1 MLIRIN
7 EGKIKYC
14 IVLPLLFSNKSPS
27 TKMMNIKSHWCQTFN
42 VGELFSF
49 LRALKVVSSM
59 SYT

>member
-7 EGKIKYC
+7 EGKIKYF

-27 TKMMNIKSHWCQTFN
+27 TKMINVESHWGQTFN

-49 LRALKVVSSM
+49 L
-59 SYT
+59 